1 MAERGVDYSWARPG
15 GQAIREAG
23 FTFAMRYCPYPGD
36 GGKGLTRGELDD
48 LHANGVAV
56 GLVFESTA
64 NRALGGRIAGL
75 RDGSAVVEACEQL
88 GWPDYEPVYFAVDF
102 DATEEQQPAIDE
114 YLRGAAVPLG
124 LPLVGVYGGYHV
136 VKRCWEN
143 GTAKWLWQTY
153 AWSGGLVHPEVHV
166 YQYLNGQTLNGA
178 AVDYNEARK
187 ADFGQWRPDAAQ
199 EGDVTRQEYEDLI
212 LALFAGAEERDSTG
226 QTATRAG
233 RLAAA
238 RYRID
243 SRANGEDRSLLE
255 IAASREA
262 VVPEHRHDL
271 AVELSQTGGVKR

>member
-1 MAERGVDYSWARPG
+1 MTVRGVDYSWARPG
-15 GQAIREAG
+15 GKAIREAG
-23 FTFAMRYCPYPGD
+23 FTFAMRYVPYPGD
-36 GGKGLTRGELDD
+36 GGKGLTRGEVDD

-75 RDGSAVVEACEQL
+75 RDGNVVVEACEQL

-102 DATEEQQPAIDE
+102 DATPEQQPAIDE

-166 YQYLNGQTLNGA
+166 YQYLNGQTLNGGE
-178 AVDYNEARK
+178 VDYNEARK
-187 ADFGQWRPDAAQ
+187 ADFGAWLPSPAAPS
-199 EGDVTRQEYEDLI
+199 DITLDDIV
-212 LALFAGAEERDSTG
+212 LALFAGKEQVAARP
-226 QTATRAG
+226 TRAQ
-233 RLAAA
+233 RLTYA
-238 RYRID
+238 RNRV
-243 SRANGEDRSLLE
+243 REAANGEAVSL
-255 IAASREA
+255 
-262 VVPEHRHDL
+262 
-271 AVELSQTGGVKR
+271 VELVGAYVADHEHGGVQR